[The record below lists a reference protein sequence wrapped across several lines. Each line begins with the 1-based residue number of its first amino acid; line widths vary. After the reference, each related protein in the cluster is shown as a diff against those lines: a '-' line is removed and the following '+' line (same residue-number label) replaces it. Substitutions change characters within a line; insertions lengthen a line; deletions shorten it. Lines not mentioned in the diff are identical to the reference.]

1 MTMITD
7 VQLKKILSELEI
19 LSKKQLDEVENEAK
33 IKNQTFAQILL
44 DKDLISDEHLGQII
58 ADFIGFPFIVLKR
71 ESIPESVL
79 ELVPEAMARKQK
91 IIAFREEP
99 DKIYLAMANPN
110 DLETIKLIA
119 KKTGKE
125 VIPYFATEQDLT
137 SALERYRK
145 ELRKEFSEIL
155 KESVAELEAVGVS
168 IEKGALEVPVVNL
181 VNAILIH
188 AYQANASDVHI
199 EPHEKFSLL
208 RFRIDGVM
216 HDIANLPKKIHDLI
230 IARIKILA
238 GLRTDEHASAQD
250 GKTRVILNSETVD
263 IRVSVVPILEG
274 EKVVMRLLAE
284 KGRAFNL
291 ENLGFS
297 QEDLEKVKKAAREP
311 WGMILATGPT
321 GCGKTTTLYAILK
334 LLNTRDVN
342 ICTIEDPVEYD
353 IEGVNQIQ
361 VNPKTNL
368 TFAEGLKS
376 IIRQDPDIILVG
388 EIRDNETARI
398 AVNAAMTGHLLL
410 STLHTNDAA
419 TALPRLLEMN
429 VEPFLIAS
437 TVNLIIS
444 QRLVRKIC
452 PKCIVSYEVLIVD
465 LKKKLPSAIFEKYF
479 SKMKVIRF
487 YRGKGCPTCRNT
499 GYFGR
504 IGIFEVLE
512 MRDNIRELIMAKANA
527 DELAKAAV
535 KNGMTTMFEDGI
547 KKVLNGITTIDEVLG
562 AVRE

>member
-1 MTMITD
+1 MVSD
-7 VQLKKILSELEI
+7 AQLKKFLSELEI
-19 LSKKQLDEVENEAK
+19 ISKDRLEEAEKEAK
-33 IKNQTFAQILL
+33 IKNQTLARVLL
-44 DKDLISDEHLGQII
+44 DKGLISDEHLGQII
-58 ADFIGFPFIVLKR
+58 ADFLGFPFVVLKK
-71 ESIPESVL
+71 ETIPESVL
-79 ELVPEAMARKQK
+79 ELVPETMARKQK
-91 IIAFREEP
+91 IIAFREEV
-99 DKIYLAMANPN
+99 DKIHLAMANPN
-110 DLETIKLIA
+110 DLETVRLIA

-125 VIPYFATEQDLT
+125 VVPYFATERDLS
-137 SALERYRK
+137 SAFEKYRK

-155 KESVAELEAVGVS
+155 KESIAELEEVEVS
-168 IEKGALEVPVVNL
+168 IEKGAFEVPVVNL
-181 VNAILIH
+181 VNAILSH
-188 AYQANASDVHI
+188 AYQSNASDIHI

-216 HDIANLPKKIHDLI
+216 HDIATLPKSVHELI
-230 IARIKILA
+230 VARIKILA
-238 GLRTDEHASAQD
+238 GLRTDEHFAAQD
-250 GKTRVILNSETVD
+250 GKTKEILNSETVD
-263 IRVSVVPILEG
+263 IRVSIVPILEG

-284 KGRAFNL
+284 RGRAFNL
-291 ENLGFS
+291 ENLGLG
-297 QEDLEKVKKAAREP
+297 QEDYEKVKKAAQEP

-321 GCGKTTTLYAILK
+321 GCGKTTTMYAILK
-334 LLNTRDVN
+334 LLNRREVN

-419 TALPRLLEMN
+419 TALPRLLEMGI
-429 VEPFLIAS
+429 EPFLIAS
-437 TVNLIIS
+437 TVNLIIA

-452 PKCIVSYEVLIVD
+452 PRCIVSYTMEISE
-465 LKKKLPSAIFEKYF
+465 LKNKLPPEIFEKYF
-479 SKMKVIRF
+479 GKAKIIRF
-487 YRGKGCPTCRNT
+487 YKGKGCSICRNT
-499 GYFGR
+499 GYLGR

-547 KKVLNGITTIDEVLG
+547 KKVISGVTTLEEVLG